1 MTDEQINQLIAEA
14 CGWISRVY
22 SWKIA
27 ESEKALPKAI
37 NFISAFEAQEYLDR
51 ARRNTEDYDR
61 KLSVFPVWEPCPNYC
76 DDLNAMHEAEKVLML
91 NDNWR
96 MGEYEARLFNS
107 VEEMNNVNLCF
118 HATARQ
124 RAEAFLRTL
133 GKWNQSGYAT
143 EMVKEVQK

>member
-1 MTDEQINQLIAEA
+1 MTDEQINQRIAKA

-27 ESEKALPKAI
+27 ESEKAFPKAI

-76 DDLNAMHEAEKVLML
+76 GDLNAMHEAEKVFDCPELY
-91 NDNWR
+91 D
-96 MGEYEARLFNS
+96 G
-107 VEEMNNVNLCF
+107 NLIKVCGGVQYMW

-133 GKWNQSGYAT
+133 GKWEEG
-143 EMVKEVQK
+143 QK

>member
-1 MTDEQINQLIAEA
+1 MTDEQINQRIAETL
-14 CGWISRVY
+14 GWIPRVH

-76 DDLNAMHEAEKVLML
+76 DDLNAIHEAEKVLTDEQCVFVRDYL
-91 NDNWR
+91 R
-96 MGEYEARLFNS
+96 ERLENYPAS
-107 VEEMNNVNLCF
+107 RYIW

-133 GKWNQSGYAT
+133 GKW
-143 EMVKEVQK
+143 EEVQA

>member
-1 MTDEQINQLIAEA
+1 MTDEQINQRIAQA
-14 CGWISRVY
+14 RGWIPRVY

-27 ESEKALPKAI
+27 ESEKSFPKAI

-51 ARRNTEDYDR
+51 ARRNTEDYER

-76 DDLNAMHEAEKVLML
+76 NDLNAMHEVEKTLSETNMFVMAHHIEQLVS
-91 NDNWR
+91 R
-96 MGEYEARLFNS
+96 HGQHY
-107 VEEMNNVNLCF
+107 F

-133 GKWNQSGYAT
+133 GKWEEAQG
-143 EMVKEVQK
+143 

>member
-1 MTDEQINQLIAEA
+1 MTDEQINLAIAKA

-27 ESEKALPKAI
+27 ESEKAFPKAI

-76 DDLNAMHEAEKVLML
+76 DDLNAMHEAESILDEDCRNGFRMELL
-91 NDNWR
+91 NVTDSKYF
-96 MGEYEARLFNS
+96 GGFEHI
-107 VEEMNNVNLCF
+107 

-133 GKWNQSGYAT
+133 DKWDDQSGERT
-143 EMVKEVQK
+143 EMVREVQK